1 MSGKS
6 DPFAFPTDEN
16 SSPEVTPL
24 KKIKLEGAA
33 ELKEKVIIVII
44 TVVILIVII
53 AVIIVV
59 IIITIINIINIIN
72 VLINFKIIS
81 IIISG
86 G

>member
-6 DPFAFPTDEN
+6 DPFAFPADEN

-44 TVVILIVII
+44 VFVII
-53 AVIIVV
+53 KIIVFITIIIIIVFV
-59 IIITIINIINIIN
+59 IIIINLN
-72 VLINFKIIS
+72 LGRFFALQAS
-81 IIISG
+81 
-86 G
+86 